1 MTIEEVFK
9 SLDGNSN
16 ISSFGKDEI
25 KEILGAIIKRYPNIN
40 LESLNSK
47 ISSLELVEEGK
58 FTFDGVIDYNHNFN
72 KISFNKE
79 KIEEYDQKNILANAL
94 IKMCFSNEREIDD
107 RYQALFE
114 GTAAQMTNMIV
125 GSENDKVYNQDE
137 LYETNL
143 ISAIIGA
150 DKIEKA
156 FVTRDYSEIAMQRGI
171 PFICDKMSY
180 SYNYKMN
187 KSDSNFAE
195 VEQNLIQL
203 LFSEKRDNSQ
213 IAFFE
218 MNLVTNEN
226 YMNNPSDY
234 IGISELEKYYY
245 NQKEI
250 YANKY
255 NEVVNENSRQ
265 AKVM

>member
-1 MTIEEVFK
+1 
-9 SLDGNSN
+9 
-16 ISSFGKDEI
+16 
-25 KEILGAIIKRYPNIN
+25 
-40 LESLNSK
+40 
-47 ISSLELVEEGK
+47 
-58 FTFDGVIDYNHNFN
+58 
-72 KISFNKE
+72 
-79 KIEEYDQKNILANAL
+79 
-94 IKMCFSNEREIDD
+94 
-107 RYQALFE
+107 
-114 GTAAQMTNMIV
+114 
-125 GSENDKVYNQDE
+125 
-137 LYETNL
+137 
-143 ISAIIGA
+143 
-150 DKIEKA
+150 
-156 FVTRDYSEIAMQRGI
+156 
-171 PFICDKMSY
+171 
-180 SYNYKMN
+180 MN